1 MAYGGLI
8 NAFSSGLVDGARAG
22 ALMDATFADQ
32 DQRELESQARDVKG
46 FVDYLAASGN
56 DFNKALETPEGQ
68 QMAYRAMAAN
78 PAVRKSLASAPGFKP
93 TGMVRGPDGRFAFV
107 GQDDNGNIRPLSV
120 GGKAVTY
127 DSNQLMAMT
136 AASAGQLGVENSA
149 QQFADVEQLSQ
160 QQQGDVFDT
169 LEKQGLGPAVQLRQM
184 AQQGQ
189 QFIEQGGI
197 PVQKGGVP
205 AVRQAIRAEI
215 PKTAAKSAEAASA
228 IKGDQGSPE
237 KARLEVP
244 DMLRRQEPAKGSDD
258 PLQLTGKSFSD
269 IRREAAP
276 TLTEQKEKV
285 AQNRED
291 RRARLEAEYQ
301 QAFDE
306 SSLPR
311 DVGAAA
317 RAVVDT
323 AGDVGE
329 FVGRGVD
336 YFRRNVT
343 KPAAA
348 AVEKGL
354 EKAAE
359 IPAKVKE
366 GFTGEK
372 APVAQTAAGPVATS
386 KAPGK
391 TPAVVPQS
399 TVEKAVAKQHLSPK
413 MVTTPEKLEQVDAAF
428 VKQIKS
434 EPLQTRVQNDGTALE
449 RLAKLGQG
457 KKPNSAQ
464 LHAVFRLVKSGLL
477 TPAAAAMFRETGK
490 LDNTAFDNAYKEHNV
505 RQNYIQLQQ
514 ADNRLAF
521 DKYKEVND
529 QARHLQGVRL
539 TKMKQEFLQA
549 GKDEKAAKE
558 AAEAL
563 DKKGRALLVNSV
575 ASEFRRM
582 PSYKDM
588 TESVIKS
595 EAETAVEYMMA
606 DGQYVAPMLDGR
618 TVPTSMPDYVAL
630 SEAIPQLV
638 GRRFGEDG
646 VFSSSVAATPVYNKF
661 KNAGREV
668 IGVQK

>member
-127 DSNQLMAMT
+127 DSDQLMAMT
-136 AASAGQLGVENSA
+136 AASAGQLGVDNTA
-149 QQFADVEQLSQ
+149 QQHADVEQLA
-160 QQQGDVFDT
+160 QGDVFDT
-169 LEKQGLGPAVQLRQM
+169 LEQQGLGPATQLRQM

-205 AVRQAIRAEI
+205 AVRQAIRAEM
-215 PKTAAKSAEAASA
+215 PKTASKETPV
-228 IKGDQGSPE
+228 IKGEQASPE
-237 KARLEVP
+237 KVRLAVP

-258 PLQLTGKSFSD
+258 PLQLSGKSFSD

-291 RRARLEAEYQ
+291 RRTRLEAEYQ

-372 APVAQTAAGPVATS
+372 APVAAVAQTEAGPVAAAT
-386 KAPGK
+386 APGK
-391 TPAVVPQS
+391 TTVVAPQS

-413 MVTTPEKLEQVDAAF
+413 MVATPEKLEQVDAAF

-505 RQNYIQLQQ
+505 RQNYMQLQQ

-539 TKMKQEFLQA
+539 SLMKENLKQGRL
-549 GKDEKAAKE
+549 DEKAA
-558 AAEAL
+558 AAAAKAL
-563 DKKGRALLVNSV
+563 DKKGTDLLANTV
-575 ASEFRRM
+575 AAEFRRM
-582 PSYKDM
+582 PAYKDL
-588 TESVIKS
+588 SGDAIKA
-595 EAETAVEYMMA
+595 EAETAVQYMLA
-606 DGQYVAPMLDGR
+606 DGQYVAPMLGGR

-630 SEAIPQLV
+630 AEAIPELV
-638 GRRFGEDG
+638 GRRFGKDG
-646 VFSSSVAATPVYNKF
+646 VFSSSVAATPVFNKF
-661 KNAGREV
+661 KNAGRSI
-668 IGVQK
+668 IGEE

>member
-46 FVDYLAASGN
+46 FVEHLAASGN

-78 PAVRKSLASAPGFKP
+78 PAVRESLASAPGFKP

-127 DSNQLMAMT
+127 DANQLMAMT

-149 QQFADVEQLSQ
+149 QQFADVGQLA
-160 QQQGDVFDT
+160 QGDVFDT
-169 LEKQGLGPAVQLRQM
+169 LEQQGLGPATQLRQM

-205 AVRQAIRAEI
+205 AVRQAIRAEM
-215 PKTAAKSAEAASA
+215 PKTASKETPV
-228 IKGDQGSPE
+228 IKGEQASPE
-237 KARLEVP
+237 KVRLAVP

-258 PLQLTGKSFSD
+258 PLQLSGKSFSD

-291 RRARLEAEYQ
+291 RRTRLEAEYQ

-311 DVGAAA
+311 DVGVAA

-372 APVAQTAAGPVATS
+372 APVVQTAASPAATP

-413 MVTTPEKLEQVDAAF
+413 MVATPEKLEQVDAAF

-434 EPLQTRVQNDGTALE
+434 EPLQTRVQNDGAALE

-505 RQNYIQLQQ
+505 RQNYMQLQQ

-539 TKMKQEFLQA
+539 SLMKENLKQGRL
-549 GKDEKAAKE
+549 DEKAA
-558 AAEAL
+558 AAAAKTL
-563 DKKGRALLVNSV
+563 DKKGTDLLANTV
-575 ASEFRRM
+575 AAEFRRM
-582 PSYKDM
+582 PAYKDL
-588 TESVIKS
+588 SGDAIKA
-595 EAETAVEYMMA
+595 EAETAVQYMLA
-606 DGQYVAPMLDGR
+606 DGQYVAPMLGGR

-630 SEAIPQLV
+630 AEAIPELV
-638 GRRFGEDG
+638 GRRFGKDG
-646 VFSSSVAATPVYNKF
+646 IFSSSVAATPVFNKF
-661 KNAGREV
+661 KNAGRSIVGEE
-668 IGVQK
+668 

>member
-8 NAFSSGLVDGARAG
+8 NAFSSGLVDGSRAG

-127 DSNQLMAMT
+127 DSGQLMAMT

-149 QQFADVEQLSQ
+149 QQFADVEQLA
-160 QQQGDVFDT
+160 QGDVFDT
-169 LEKQGLGPAVQLRQM
+169 LEQQGLGPATQLRQM

-205 AVRQAIRAEI
+205 AVRQAIRAEM
-215 PKTAAKSAEAASA
+215 PKTASKETPV
-228 IKGDQGSPE
+228 IKGEQASPE
-237 KARLEVP
+237 KVRLAVP

-258 PLQLTGKSFSD
+258 PLQLSGKSFSD

-291 RRARLEAEYQ
+291 RRTRLEAEYQ

-348 AVEKGL
+348 AVEKGF
-354 EKAAE
+354 EKAAD

-372 APVAQTAAGPVATS
+372 APVAAVAQTDAGPVAAT

-391 TPAVVPQS
+391 TTVVAPQS

-413 MVTTPEKLEQVDAAF
+413 MIATPEKLEQVDAAF

-434 EPLQTRVQNDGTALE
+434 EPLQTRVQNDGTALQ

-457 KKPNSAQ
+457 QKPNSAQ

-505 RQNYIQLQQ
+505 RQNYMQLQQ
-514 ADNRLAF
+514 AADRLSF
-521 DKYKEVND
+521 DQYKEVND

-539 TKMKQEFLQA
+539 SLMKENLKQGRL
-549 GKDEKAAKE
+549 DEKAA
-558 AAEAL
+558 AAAAKAL
-563 DKKGRALLVNSV
+563 DKKGTDLLANTV
-575 ASEFRRM
+575 AAEFRRM
-582 PSYKDM
+582 PAYKDL
-588 TESVIKS
+588 SGDAIKS
-595 EAETAVEYMMA
+595 EAETAVQYMLA
-606 DGQYVAPMLDGR
+606 DGQYVAPMLGGR

-630 SEAIPQLV
+630 AEAIPELV
-638 GRRFGEDG
+638 GRRVGKDG
-646 VFSSSVAATPVYNKF
+646 IFSTSVAATPVFNKF
-661 KNAGREV
+661 KQAGRTI
-668 IGVQK
+668 IGEE